1 MIVVYMGF
9 YLMRRSSAL
18 SSPTKKYSALYSAVI
33 IAIVSLSACSVIES
47 KPEAPKEPVKSA
59 EQIAAE
65 KKKAKKAAEQ
75 KALEEEDVIQ
85 TEPVKVIDTPT
96 EEKIPAVE
104 PAPAAAP
111 ASVAST
117 KKLDIPTEP
126 NTYLI
131 TADEKSK
138 NHPKFGEGH
147 YRGFSVNGTEGGY
160 VIAKRGETTTFK
172 VRTGVKH
179 DFYLTTNPKGWG
191 AAVFTDGVEN
201 QFTYQDDV
209 TFIPSADAPDTLF
222 YGCRNHESMGGKIV
236 VINESDDFA
245 SVEEELKK
253 ERAAE
258 LMVSAQ
264 KVDTSTDPKKVQQ
277 KIAYVKML
285 IQFKGKNLPPQQL
298 QQIKDK
304 LAEAENQQKTGNLNA
319 AMAYANEAD
328 AHFNAKSVDSG
339 PTKDQL
345 NELKEDFNDHLIT
358 LEAFIDS
365 HKATYDDMMKRDKS
379 KVVDYDHDVIA
390 AMISDAQK
398 LSEKNEFE
406 KAGRLVKQAERIV
419 TKALNDMY
427 VGQTLVVYDLNFE
440 TPQEEF
446 DYEVKRYLGYE
457 ELIPV
462 AIEVKKP
469 KQSSITLMQTYVDK
483 GKFFKE
489 KAEESAKAER
499 WEEAM
504 VIIRDATNEVRRG
517 LRLLGVSM

>member
-1 MIVVYMGF
+1 MG
-9 YLMRRSSAL
+9 YCLMRRSSTL
-18 SSPTKKYSALYSAVI
+18 FSSTKKYSALYSAVI
-33 IAIVSLSACSVIES
+33 IAIFSLSACSVLEP
-47 KPEAPKEPVKSA
+47 KPEAPVKSA

-75 KALEEEDVIQ
+75 QALAEEDVIQ
-85 TEPVKVIDTPT
+85 TEPPKAVEKLK
-96 EEKIPAVE
+96 EEKIPVAV
-104 PAPAAAP
+104 PAPVVESVP
-111 ASVAST
+111 TPIASA

-131 TADEKSK
+131 TADEKTK
-138 NHPKFGEGH
+138 NHPNFGAGNKL
-147 YRGFSVNGTEGGY
+147 GFSVNGIEGGY

-179 DFYLTTNPKGWG
+179 DFYLTTSPKGWG

-209 TFIPSADAPDTLF
+209 KFIPSADAPDHLY
-222 YGCRNHESMGGKIV
+222 YGCRNHDSMGGKIV
-236 VINESDDFA
+236 VVDEGDDFA
-245 SVEEELKK
+245 SIEDKLKK
-253 ERAAE
+253 EHAAKLKE
-258 LMVSAQ
+258 NAQ
-264 KVDTSTDPKKVQQ
+264 KADVSIDPQKVNQ

-285 IQFKGKNLPPQQL
+285 LQFKGKNLPPAQL

-304 LAEAENQQKTGNLNA
+304 LAEAEKQQKSGNITA
-319 AMAYANEAD
+319 AMAYANEAN
-328 AHFNAKSVDSG
+328 AHFNAKVADSG
-339 PTKDQL
+339 PTKE
-345 NELKEDFNDHLIT
+345 ELEEAKEEFNDQLIT

-365 HKATYDDMMKRDKS
+365 HKATYDDLKKRDKS
-379 KVVDYDHDVIA
+379 KLVDYDHDVIG

-398 LSEKNEFE
+398 SAKKNDY
-406 KAGRLVKQAERIV
+406 KRAGKLVKQAERIV

-427 VGQTLVVYDLNFE
+427 AGQTAVVYDLNFE

-469 KQSSITLMQTYVDK
+469 KESSIKLMQTYVDK
-483 GKFFKE
+483 GRFFKE
-489 KAEESAKAER
+489 KAEESAKAGR
-499 WEEAM
+499 WDEALV
-504 VIIRDATNEVRRG
+504 VIKDATNEVRRG

>member
-1 MIVVYMGF
+1 MGY

-18 SSPTKKYSALYSAVI
+18 SSPTKKYSVLYSAVI
-33 IAIVSLSACSVIES
+33 IAIFSLSACSVIEP
-47 KPEAPKEPVKSA
+47 KPEAAKEPVKSA

-75 KALEEEDVIQ
+75 KALAEEDVIQ
-85 TEPVKVIDTPT
+85 TEPVKVVEKLK
-96 EEKIPAVE
+96 EEKIPAVTPVPVAV
-104 PAPAAAP
+104 PAPVVSA
-111 ASVAST
+111 

-131 TADEKSK
+131 TADEKTK
-138 NHPKFGEGH
+138 NHPFFGSGNKH
-147 YRGFSVNGTEGGY
+147 GFSLNGIEGGY
-160 VIAKRGETTTFK
+160 VIVRRGETVTFK

-191 AAVFTDGVEN
+191 AAVYTKDVEN

-209 TFIPSADAPDTLF
+209 TFTPGDDAPEVLY
-222 YGCRNHESMGGKIV
+222 YGCRNHDSMGGKIV
-236 VINESDDFA
+236 VVDKDADIAAIEA
-245 SVEEELKK
+245 KLKEEH
-253 ERAAE
+253 AAK
-258 LMVSAQ
+258 LSKVAQ
-264 KVDTSTDPKKVQQ
+264 KTDASIDPKKVQQ

-285 IQFKGKNLPPQQL
+285 LQFKGKNLPPQQL

-304 LAEAENQQKTGNLNA
+304 LAEAENQQKSGNLNA

-328 AHFNAKSVDSG
+328 AHFSAKVTASG
-339 PTKDQL
+339 PTKE
-345 NELKEDFNDHLIT
+345 ELEEAKEEFNDHLIT

-365 HKATYDDMMKRDKS
+365 HKATYEDTIKRDKS
-379 KVVDYDHDVIA
+379 KAVDYDHDVIG

-398 LSEKNEFE
+398 AAEQNDFK
-406 KAGRLVKQAERIV
+406 KAGKLVKQAERIV

-427 VGQTLVVYDLNFE
+427 AGQTAVVYDLDFD

-469 KQSSITLMQTYVDK
+469 KESSIKLMQTYVDK

-499 WEEAM
+499 WDEAL
-504 VIIRDATNEVRRG
+504 VIIKDATNEVRRG